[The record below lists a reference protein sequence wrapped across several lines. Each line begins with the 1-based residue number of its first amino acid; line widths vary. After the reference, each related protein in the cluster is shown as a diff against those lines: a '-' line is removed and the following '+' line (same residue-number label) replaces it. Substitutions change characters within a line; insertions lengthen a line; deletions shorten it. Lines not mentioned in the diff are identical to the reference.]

1 MARRQ
6 QTFLAEQKEE
16 LEELRVLLRDNDVP
30 LKASNDDGNEE
41 SEDKKARGPA
51 IRESYD
57 RTAGDF
63 EGEIPQ
69 VCGGQM
75 CGCKNSSLTKRVE
88 RLNEKRQVVT
98 SYCSVAQAA
107 LYHKIK
113 KRILYSACQNG
124 AEVDGC
130 TFRYQTQIK
139 KKSKVLSEQNSR
151 SLRRLESSDII
162 CRGEK
167 CGCRSGKSKSTVL
180 AFVRSNQIEANSS
193 MAPLSSSLT
202 SSSLTPSQ
210 NQSQE
215 LLGKYCTCT
224 VAAES
229 FGFDVRTIY
238 DCVQGKQ
245 QDVDGICFRYES
257 PSETPGFEGTD
268 QEGGNGHHMDTHRCI
283 KEPKSV
289 EELEAK
295 LKAIEREL
303 AGVSKELAGER
314 EKKEYLESMVHP
326 LEGMRREMKGRL
338 LDCSKEMLR
347 CCETDVPRRQKRSAE
362 LPFYYSADSW
372 TSLQSIPWN
381 VEAKRVLYPAEAV
394 QRLNEALKKERERA
408 KEARAETSRVLAQ
421 LRDYEEKSSGVAPP
435 NANAKRKRPL

>member
-1 MARRQ
+1 
-6 QTFLAEQKEE
+6 
-16 LEELRVLLRDNDVP
+16 
-30 LKASNDDGNEE
+30 
-41 SEDKKARGPA
+41 
-51 IRESYD
+51 
-57 RTAGDF
+57 
-63 EGEIPQ
+63 
-69 VCGGQM
+69 M

-98 SYCSVAQAA
+98 SYCSIAQAA

-130 TFRYQTQIK
+130 TFLYQTRIK

-268 QEGGNGHHMDTHRCI
+268 QEGGNGHHMDTQRCM

-289 EELEAK
+289 EELKAK

-303 AGVSKELAGER
+303 AGVSEELAEER

-372 TSLQSIPWN
+372 TSLQAIPWH

-421 LRDYEEKSSGVAPP
+421 LRDYEEKSSGVAPS